1 MNDWQSTY
9 LGRGALPRD
18 LSGFEIEA
26 FFTYCESERRVI
38 DDERRSSA
46 LKLALAL
53 QIGFL
58 RMTGRLLEALR
69 LVPPALWRHLGAQF
83 EIDAPDLA
91 SLRTMYRRR
100 RTLFEQQD
108 LACSVLGFHDVTEA
122 QRRALIRAINAELS
136 RTSDRQRLLQFAR
149 RWLYDHKQII
159 PRERELRG
167 YIAKAIRQHEAT
179 LVSEIVEAI
188 DPDLLAQWRKTIT
201 QPRED
206 GATVQS
212 WLWAAPAK
220 HSTRQIDRVLERIE
234 LLTSLKVD
242 QHLAELPEAIV
253 RRYARRLASRAPS
266 QAARGDAGGGRRLK
280 PAGEPG
286 DGLEYDE
293 DAVGA
298 RPLERPTF
306 HRRAA
311 GTDRAH
317 RPDAHGGHQ
326 LARRIHLPDRAIP
339 GPTITVTSSSKITRL
354 WRLNGPS
361 ERRKTLLSQQTE
373 WPLYSAGYWSTWHF
387 FPCFRARS
395 TGTFGTEIKGTP

>member
-1 MNDWQSTY
+1 
-9 LGRGALPRD
+9 
-18 LSGFEIEA
+18 
-26 FFTYCESERRVI
+26 
-38 DDERRSSA
+38 
-46 LKLALAL
+46 
-53 QIGFL
+53 
-58 RMTGRLLEALR
+58 MTGRLLEALR
-69 LVPPALWRHLGAQF
+69 MVPPALWRHLGAQF

-122 QRRALIRAINAELS
+122 QRRALVRAINAELS

-234 LLTSLKVD
+234 LLTYGGIPMRDFAAPAISTGSDLHIRIVYKGRGSLA
-242 QHLAELPEAIV
+242 LTAA
-253 RRYARRLASRAPS
+253 ALASTF
-266 QAARGDAGGGRRLK
+266 
-280 PAGEPG
+280 
-286 DGLEYDE
+286 
-293 DAVGA
+293 AV
-298 RPLERPTF
+298 
-306 HRRAA
+306 
-311 GTDRAH
+311 
-317 RPDAHGGHQ
+317 
-326 LARRIHLPDRAIP
+326 
-339 GPTITVTSSSKITRL
+339 
-354 WRLNGPS
+354 
-361 ERRKTLLSQQTE
+361 
-373 WPLYSAGYWSTWHF
+373 
-387 FPCFRARS
+387 
-395 TGTFGTEIKGTP
+395 

>member
-18 LSGFEIEA
+18 VSGFEIEA
-26 FFTYCESERRVI
+26 FFTYSESERRVI
-38 DDERRSSA
+38 DDERRSPA

-122 QRRALIRAINAELS
+122 QRRALVRAINAELS

-188 DPDLLAQWRKTIT
+188 DPDLLARWKRTIT

-253 RRYARRLASRAPS
+253 RRYARRLASRAPAV
-266 QAARGDAGGGRRLK
+266 AARIAEPTRTIEVACFFRYSLMINTDHMLWMVRRRV
-280 PAGEPG
+280 A
-286 DGLEYDE
+286 D
-293 DAVGA
+293 
-298 RPLERPTF
+298 
-306 HRRAA
+306 
-311 GTDRAH
+311 
-317 RPDAHGGHQ
+317 
-326 LARRIHLPDRAIP
+326 
-339 GPTITVTSSSKITRL
+339 L
-354 WRLNGPS
+354 WRKAAEEADAQRVNY
-361 ERRKTLLSQQTE
+361 ERLYQGVFTE
-373 WPLYSAGYWSTWHF
+373 T
-387 FPCFRARS
+387 CQ
-395 TGTFGTEIKGTP
+395 K